1 MCRKFADQ
9 ATISWHLPNADVM
22 EPRGGERRESMRDC
36 RREFGHHMTDFDRR
50 RLVLAEA
57 AILLGTRS
65 AIAQNGQTF
74 TYRGIAVA
82 RDAGAAAR
90 AAP

>member
-1 MCRKFADQ
+1 
-9 ATISWHLPNADVM
+9 
-22 EPRGGERRESMRDC
+22 
-36 RREFGHHMTDFDRR
+36 MTDFDRR